1 MKKSER
7 LAAIEGLLSRQGLDQ
22 DSAKEAARE
31 AVKSG
36 EPVLESLCFQRL
48 AEHVL
53 ARIDS
58 SSWINNRAKSPSN
71 DIAGVIK
78 RLLDAG
84 ASPKDLALFA
94 RIMQREYLSNIG
106 CILGPRV
113 QLGRYVMFGPY
124 VAIVGNDH
132 VTSVPGVPI
141 IFSGRPAPLPT
152 VIEDDAW
159 VGFGAIIMAGVR
171 IGRGAI
177 VGAGSVVTKDVP
189 PYEVHAG
196 VPAKK
201 IRDRFEDEAEL
212 RRHDSMLDGPI
223 YTGRYCAPLD

>member
-1 MKKSER
+1 MAYRRRVS
-7 LAAIEGLLSRQGLDQ
+7 GLTQVHSTFYM
-22 DSAKEAARE
+22 ARGCSVRRDLV
-31 AVKSG
+31 A
-36 EPVLESLCFQRL
+36 LEYSFL
-48 AEHVL
+48 
-53 ARIDS
+53 
-58 SSWINNRAKSPSN
+58 
-71 DIAGVIK
+71 
-78 RLLDAG
+78 
-84 ASPKDLALFA
+84 
-94 RIMQREYLSNIG
+94 NIG